1 MDDSLTPLEAR
12 RQSRDRLIQAARVTL
27 TGAAAGWLA
36 GRLAL
41 DPATLVATGAMLI
54 LVPLNFLTAS
64 PVRPFLRIVGATSAT
79 MAVHSL
85 IEPGYLTACLAAL
98 WLVIAAF
105 AINSHLTRQ

>member
-1 MDDSLTPLEAR
+1 MDDSLTPLDTR

-36 GRLAL
+36 GRITL
-41 DPATLVATGAMLI
+41 DPATLVAAGAMLI

-64 PVRPFLRIVGATSAT
+64 PVRPFVRIMGATVAA

-85 IEPGYLTACLAAL
+85 IEPGYLSACLAVL

-105 AINSHLTRQ
+105 AINGHLTRQ